1 MPPRSIPR
9 APTDPNYLAILARG
23 LTDANDQSK
32 REEAKRI
39 DDPLIKR
46 RARVLDS
53 LAYILVSHPQRQ
65 VVAVGAVLDGP
76 GTALLLVAENDP
88 LPETPE
94 HLEDVVERLRDIRRL
109 EPNLTGS
116 SLPAYLEGTSEV
128 EQKIVE
134 LEELV
139 LDHVWDKLS
148 QRFTKDSRHENFLAT
163 ATAVCGAPASE
174 RMDLSVDERRN
185 LARIQVFTDL
195 MQDEGGV
202 PLLLN
207 AVTCLARVVAVGRTT
222 KRRSVERKYLMTVA
236 RPCLYAM
243 ANFLRPLE
251 KNGLFRAVWDEFTRC
266 RILSK
271 KGAVASGDPTTAG
284 GHLDSQQSPGSDFRI
299 RKMPDLH
306 RWLSKVAS
314 ICSHFKCIVNAA
326 MSNTLGPMLLN
337 VKVERVSNK
346 FPLPRSEISIDREGV
361 TSVLIAAGHKQD
373 TENDEKVKKLEKDVT
388 DFLRHLCEVY
398 NAEPN
403 EKGEFNVEP
412 KLHTHCEC
420 LMLTSGI
427 HDRAKAIPYI
437 GVSKLSC
444 AFCQLYFATYREVT
458 GIQIYTRGTQ
468 SQTAP
473 WTFPPFSGPYAVPF
487 ESKFVEKMLA
497 KIGEGWAVYRARPL
511 SHASQSTDRSG
522 EDEEPGLSRRLKRA
536 ADSAKQRLED
546 LIRRNPS
553 WSVAVQDQ

>member
-1 MPPRSIPR
+1 TVEHLN
-9 APTDPNYLAILARG
+9 AVLARLRLG
-23 LTDANDQSK
+23 ALEIQLTSS
-32 REEAKRI
+32 
-39 DDPLIKR
+39 P
-46 RARVLDS
+46 
-53 LAYILVSHPQRQ
+53 
-65 VVAVGAVLDGP
+65 
-76 GTALLLVAENDP
+76 P
-88 LPETPE
+88 LPGFIFAETTSE
-94 HLEDVVERLRDIRRL
+94 LERKLIE
-109 EPNLTGS
+109 
-116 SLPAYLEGTSEV
+116 LEGFM
-128 EQKIVE
+128 IH
-134 LEELV
+134 
-139 LDHVWDKLS
+139 HVWPKLCH
-148 QRFTKDSRHENFLAT
+148 RFTKDSRHENFLAT

-185 LARIQVFTDL
+185 LAIIQTFTDL
-195 MQDEGGV
+195 I
-202 PLLLN
+202 
-207 AVTCLARVVAVGRTT
+207 VVALGRIG
-222 KRRSVERKYLMTVA
+222 KRRTVERKDLMAVA
-236 RPCLYAM
+236 RPCLYTM

-251 KNGLFRAVWDEFTRC
+251 KNGLFR

-314 ICSHFKCIVNAA
+314 ICSHFKCTVNAA
-326 MSNTLGPMLLN
+326 RSNTLGPMLLN

-373 TENDEKVKKLEKDVT
+373 TENDEKVKKLENDVT
-388 DFLRHLCEVY
+388 DFLRHLSEVY

-458 GIQIYTRGTQ
+458 GIQIYTRGTH
-468 SQTAP
+468 SQTAL

-497 KIGEGWAVYRARPL
+497 QIGEGWAVYRARPL
-511 SHASQSTDRSG
+511 SYASQSTDRMKCRVVI
-522 EDEEPGLSRRLKRA
+522 SRRLTRTIN
-536 ADSAKQRLED
+536 QGLED
-546 LIRRNPS
+546 LARRTAL
-553 WSVAVQDQ
+553 WSVEVQDQ